1 MTAHPTNDPTNPL
14 HRLADDAMRMANGG
28 FPAKLS
34 DIQGIAEDIDA
45 MLTTLAAQAAE
56 LERMREALR
65 QIADGSAPPIPHGHY
80 LAHRRAVDVARQALS
95 VKAG

>member
-34 DIQGIAEDIDA
+34 DIQGIADDINA
-45 MLTTLAAQAAE
+45 TLAAHAKLAA
-56 LERMREALR
+56 ALAK
-65 QIADGSAPPIPHGHY
+65 IAEGKAPIARNGHY
-80 LAHRRAVDVARQALS
+80 LAHREAVKLAREAL
-95 VKAG
+95 A